1 MALAT
6 GLAFSAAAASGVALG
21 TSCSVL
27 PMARRLGGAGAA
39 AVESVAPAPCGP
51 QQPKQQEV
59 PEDASPC
66 EGFSMEE
73 ARARAD
79 EGQAVVVA
87 KTPSEIFADLQRG
100 NTRFWTGR
108 ASRPEASFFDRRA
121 LLNKQFPSVALL
133 ACADSRVPTEMI
145 FDQGLGDLFVVRVA
159 GNALDTTT
167 HGSLQ
172 FAVNVLKV
180 KVLVV
185 LGHELCGAI
194 KAAQLPDEKLEEM
207 PSHLEEALKGIKAGL
222 DLEGL
227 KNLKDAR
234 ALDREAV
241 SCNVKRQVETL
252 CRDKVIMG
260 KVRKEELLVVGGFY
274 ELSSGIVDFFSQKF
288 GPDA

>member
-1 MALAT
+1 M
-6 GLAFSAAAASGVALG
+6 G
-21 TSCSVL
+21 
-27 PMARRLGGAGAA
+27 
-39 AVESVAPAPCGP
+39 
-51 QQPKQQEV
+51 
-59 PEDASPC
+59 
-66 EGFSMEE
+66 
-73 ARARAD
+73 
-79 EGQAVVVA
+79 
-87 KTPSEIFADLQRG
+87 
-100 NTRFWTGR
+100 
-108 ASRPEASFFDRRA
+108 RA

-207 PSHLEEALKGIKAGL
+207 PSHLEEA
-222 DLEGL
+222 
-227 KNLKDAR
+227 R

-288 GPDA
+288 GPMH

>member
-1 MALAT
+1 M
-6 GLAFSAAAASGVALG
+6 G
-21 TSCSVL
+21 
-27 PMARRLGGAGAA
+27 
-39 AVESVAPAPCGP
+39 
-51 QQPKQQEV
+51 
-59 PEDASPC
+59 
-66 EGFSMEE
+66 
-73 ARARAD
+73 
-79 EGQAVVVA
+79 
-87 KTPSEIFADLQRG
+87 
-100 NTRFWTGR
+100 RFWTGR

-145 FDQGLGDLFVVRVA
+145 FDQGLGDIWVVRVA

-207 PSHLEEALKGIKAGL
+207 PSHLEEALKGIK
-222 DLEGL
+222 D
-227 KNLKDAR
+227 LKDAR

-252 CRDKVIMG
+252 CRDKVI
-260 KVRKEELLVVGGFY
+260 
-274 ELSSGIVDFFSQKF
+274 
-288 GPDA
+288 

>member
-1 MALAT
+1 MGLVVLGHELCGAIKAAQLPDEKLEEMPSHLEEALKGIKA
-6 GLAFSAAAASGVALG
+6 GLDLEGLKNLKDARALDREAL
-21 TSCSVL
+21 SCNVKRQVETL
-27 PMARRLGGAGAA
+27 CRDKVIMGKVRKEELLVVGGFY
-39 AVESVAPAPCGP
+39 E
-51 QQPKQQEV
+51 QPQQEV
-59 PEDASPC
+59 HEDTSRW

-73 ARARAD
+73 ARAHAD
-79 EGQAVVVA
+79 GGQSMVIA
-87 KTPSEIFADLQRG
+87 KTPTEIFADLQRG

-159 GNALDTTT
+159 GNALDAST

-207 PSHLEEALKGIKAGL
+207 
-222 DLEGL
+222 
-227 KNLKDAR
+227 
-234 ALDREAV
+234 
-241 SCNVKRQVETL
+241 
-252 CRDKVIMG
+252 
-260 KVRKEELLVVGGFY
+260 
-274 ELSSGIVDFFSQKF
+274 
-288 GPDA
+288 